1 VFGNSSGALLALAA
15 AAAGVPIT
23 KLVLFEPPVLLDA
36 ARAASFEP
44 LARDLA
50 RLVTEGRGI
59 AADPSAVMITRG
71 SQMALDLVA
80 RALIR
85 PGDVV
90 AVEALGY
97 PNAVNVFR
105 RAGAKVVP
113 IPLDQHGLDV
123 DALAAVNAAVNGA
136 IVPAAKPATAA
147 WEIDPRSGNCGDYAV
162 SKRHALLKA
171 GWPSARLLLAEVIL
185 RNNGEHHLVL
195 IARGQQSGHQIWVL
209 DNLHGQLMTLSETR
223 QHYTLMRVQSPDD
236 PKLWQSSLDDRART
250 ASLSAVDSSR

>member
-1 VFGNSSGALLALAA
+1 MPTRGTLALTLMIQAWLVSAA
-15 AAAGVPIT
+15 PTAEAGF
-23 KLVLFEPPVLLDA
+23 VLPPMLFSLFCLAHPADCEPV
-36 ARAASFEP
+36 
-44 LARDLA
+44 
-50 RLVTEGRGI
+50 EGH
-59 AADPSAVMITRG
+59 AT
-71 SQMALDLVA
+71 
-80 RALIR
+80 
-85 PGDVV
+85 
-90 AVEALGY
+90 
-97 PNAVNVFR
+97 
-105 RAGAKVVP
+105 AGR
-113 IPLDQHGLDV
+113 DV

-195 IARGQQSGHQIWVL
+195 IARGQQSGRQIWVL

-236 PKLWQSSLDDRART
+236 PKLWQSSLDDRTRT